1 MRARFESVCER
12 ERRKGGREEVERERE
27 RIEDTATAA
36 VPRVSLEGNRSSLAI
51 TRRRACFIQRAL
63 PSIFL
68 SFLSFFCENFIRWHR
83 TRFQRY
89 RVNDFHAFLSL
100 SSFSF
105 FFLLFISCVR
115 SLTLNGAV
123 FLRRSYAAPKYPR
136 DSTAGAGE
144 ETARYYSRREQ
155 APTTMRNVYSTIYR
169 VWRLSRSRR
178 NPKLFSATAVGGAV
192 A

>member
-12 ERRKGGREEVERERE
+12 ERREGGREEVERERE

-68 SFLSFFCENFIRWHR
+68 SFFCENFIRWHR

-100 SSFSF
+100 SLSSFSF
-105 FFLLFISCVR
+105 FFLSSISCVR

-136 DSTAGAGE
+136 DSTGGAGE

>member
-1 MRARFESVCER
+1 MASNAIPTLPGQRFP
-12 ERRKGGREEVERERE
+12 
-27 RIEDTATAA
+27 RI
-36 VPRVSLEGNRSSLAI
+36 S
-51 TRRRACFIQRAL
+51 
-63 PSIFL
+63 
-68 SFLSFFCENFIRWHR
+68 
-83 TRFQRY
+83 
-89 RVNDFHAFLSL
+89 LSL

-105 FFLLFISCVR
+105 FFLSSISCVR

-136 DSTAGAGE
+136 DSTGGAGE